1 MLVDGPWRGIAVG
14 GNWSQALKNGSIT
27 RADFIA
33 PRKERAAAMG
43 KRILLSRLGIPGLSK
58 NVSI

>member
-1 MLVDGPWRGIAVG
+1 MTLGED
-14 GNWSQALKNGSIT
+14 WSQALKNGSIT

-43 KRILLSRLGIPGLSK
+43 MKLILLSRLDIPGLSK